1 MRRPYKI
8 GFQGR
13 LGTIR
18 RLTRLASAFH
28 IPAIRRSLRAKNDSC
43 EEQVEKRNP
52 LPLSDNGIFCR
63 YHARANAN
71 AFACHQRAI
80 SPRLVSEQLLVRKR
94 LWELP
99 RKGRRKDCVWRRRQ
113 RRLLG
118 LGSGG
123 EWSDRGGRKEKEA
136 GGGGARLFL
145 RAVRLSLPAVVE
157 EDDLAG
163 PSGFGR
169 GREGQRLA
177 GGRLEEE
184 DAALH
189 GGE

>member
-1 MRRPYKI
+1 M
-8 GFQGR
+8 
-13 LGTIR
+13 
-18 RLTRLASAFH
+18 SAFH
-28 IPAIRRSLRAKNDSC
+28 MPAIRRSLRAKNGSC
-43 EEQVEKRNP
+43 EEQAEERNP
-52 LPLSDNGIFCR
+52 FPLSDNGIFCR
-63 YHARANAN
+63 YHARATAN
-71 AFACHQRAI
+71 AVACHQRVI
-80 SPRLVSEQLLVRKR
+80 SPRLVSEQLVVRKR
-94 LWELP
+94 LWKLP
-99 RKGRRKDCVWRRRQ
+99 RKGRGKDCVWR

-157 EDDLAG
+157 EDDLGG
-163 PSGFGR
+163 PPGFGR